1 MPVAPE
7 ENNELDY
14 EKWFNKCNINSER
27 KRQRSWEALHR
38 QQEMLCTTMFFR
50 GVEESERRKPIS
62 QLELKYLL
70 AREYLVARQTL
81 ERTRPDKPA
90 TIWENRVQI

>member
-1 MPVAPE
+1 
-7 ENNELDY
+7 
-14 EKWFNKCNINSER
+14 
-27 KRQRSWEALHR
+27 
-38 QQEMLCTTMFFR
+38 MFFR